1 MQGLP
6 PTQTTVRIGEY
17 LVQQGYIQ
25 DSQLKQAL
33 LEAKASQQPIGS
45 VLVRLGIITAKQ
57 LGQSLADIHHVQ
69 YLDAEHIQLNPA
81 VMSLLPE
88 AFIRQNCVVPLA
100 VDDASKR
107 LAIVMARPDSFVL
120 LDHIAALTGY
130 RPVPKLSTHAEL
142 TELIDQFYSKN
153 QLARQDAM
161 VAQLEENLQSSDHL
175 FGLGSAEAIED
186 EVNGSDAPTVQLV
199 NSLLLEA
206 IQQGASD
213 IHIEPQKERLFVRFR
228 IDGLMKE
235 VRQLPKSFSGPVVS
249 RIKVASGM
257 DIAEKRRPQD
267 GRMKI
272 NAGSQQID
280 MRVNSLAV
288 QFGEKIVI
296 RLLKPNA
303 TTGGLDKLG
312 MDQEDVDKL
321 ERLIH
326 QPNGVVLVTGPTGS
340 GKTTTL
346 YACLRALNSVDRNI
360 NTIEDPIEYPIAG
373 LNQTQVSTKSGLT
386 FALCLRAILR
396 QDPDVILVGEIRD
409 EETLEAAIHAAL
421 TGHLVFSTIH
431 TNSASKTITRLFE
444 MGAKPYL
451 VSSAVIGIVAQRLIR
466 RLCLHCKE
474 PDTITDTQK
483 KQLNI
488 KPTDTV
494 NLCRPVGCEHC
505 EKSGYSGRVGLYE
518 IMPLSRELQTM
529 IESQAPINLIEDI
542 AVKEGMQTL
551 AESGRRKILAGLTTI
566 EEVTRVIGVDQW

>member
-1 MQGLP
+1 MHGLP
-6 PTQTTVRIGEY
+6 QQATVRIGEY
-17 LVQQGYIQ
+17 LVQQGYIKE
-25 DSQLKQAL
+25 SQLKQAL
-33 LEAKASQQPIGS
+33 LEAKATQQPVGA
-45 VLVRLGIITAKQ
+45 VLVKLGMISPKL
-57 LGQSLADIHHVQ
+57 LGQSLAEIHHVQ
-69 YLDAEHIQLNPA
+69 YIDAEHIQLTA
-81 VMSLLPE
+81 ACMALLPE
-88 AFIRQNCVVPLA
+88 SFIRQNCVVPIA
-100 VDDASKR
+100 VDEASKR

-130 RPVPKLSTHAEL
+130 RPIPKLSTHTEL
-142 TELIDQFYSKN
+142 TELIDQFFSRN
-153 QLARQDAM
+153 QQARQDDM
-161 VAQLEENLQSSDHL
+161 VAQLEQNLQSSDHL
-175 FGLGSAEAIED
+175 FGIGSAEAIED

-199 NSLLLEA
+199 NSILVEA

-213 IHIEPQKERLFVRFR
+213 IHIEPQKERLYIRFR
-228 IDGLMKE
+228 VDGLMKE

-280 MRVNSLAV
+280 MRVNSLTV

-303 TTGGLDKLG
+303 TTGGMDKLG
-312 MDQEDVDKL
+312 MDAEDVEKL
-321 ERLIH
+321 GRLIH

-346 YACLRALNSVDRNI
+346 YACLRALNSVERNI
-360 NTIEDPIEYPIAG
+360 NTIEDPIEYPVAG
-373 LNQTQVSTKSGLT
+373 LNQTQVSHKAGLS

-451 VSSAVIGIVAQRLIR
+451 VSSAIIGIVAQRLVR
-466 RLCLHCKE
+466 RLCNHCKE
-474 PDTITDTQK
+474 PDTLTDAQH
-483 KQLNI
+483 KQLNVQPADAA
-488 KPTDTV
+488 KV
-494 NLCRPVGCEHC
+494 CRPVGCTQC
-505 EKSGYSGRVGLYE
+505 ENSGYSGRVGLYE

-529 IESQAPINLIEDI
+529 IESQAPINIIEDV

-551 AESGRRKILAGLTTI
+551 ALAGRRKILAGLTTV
-566 EEVTRVIGVDQW
+566 EEVARVIGVDQW